1 MDILHLS
8 RTTKA
13 FRQALLHKNATG
25 LWKRVWENPQV
36 EGIPERPEDL
46 SIPAWT
52 NLLFDA
58 HCHVSIGSFPLMDR
72 TADLDHAELPDFE
85 RTHHLVDAAGPA
97 L

>member
-1 MDILHLS
+1 MS

-25 LWKRVWENPQV
+25 LWKRVWENPEV

-52 NLLFDA
+52 NLLFGT
-58 HCHVSIGSFPLMDR
+58 HCHVRIAFFPLIDG
-72 TADLDHAELPDFE
+72 TAYLECAELPD
-85 RTHHLVDAAGPA
+85 L
-97 L
+97 